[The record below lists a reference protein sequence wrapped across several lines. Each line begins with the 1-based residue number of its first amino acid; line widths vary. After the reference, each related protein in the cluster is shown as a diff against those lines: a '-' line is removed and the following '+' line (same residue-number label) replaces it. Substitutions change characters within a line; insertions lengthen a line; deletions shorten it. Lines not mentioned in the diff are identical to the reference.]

1 MPASTGSPIKTQV
14 KKFLPLPPSV
24 LPLPEGP
31 GGYRLQRAGERG
43 YVVISGFVQ
52 AEFVVAGEGVGLVAA
67 PRALDGKIQAA
78 IASVTDQQVTHL
90 IYTHSHAD
98 HVGAVTKFPGPRRI
112 AHEEAARLLANHDD
126 PARPLPDQ
134 AIAGPRTVLTIGGQA
149 VQLGYPTP

>member
-1 MPASTGSPIKTQV
+1 MP
-14 KKFLPLPPSV
+14 
-24 LPLPEGP
+24 
-31 GGYRLQRAGERG
+31 
-43 YVVISGFVQ
+43 GFVQ
-52 AEFVVAGEGVGLVAA
+52 AACVVTGEGVVLVDG
-67 PRALDGKIQAA
+67 PPALDGKIQAA

-98 HVGAVTKFPGPRRI
+98 HAGAVTKFPGPRRI
-112 AHEEAARLLANHDD
+112 AHEEAARLLAYHDD